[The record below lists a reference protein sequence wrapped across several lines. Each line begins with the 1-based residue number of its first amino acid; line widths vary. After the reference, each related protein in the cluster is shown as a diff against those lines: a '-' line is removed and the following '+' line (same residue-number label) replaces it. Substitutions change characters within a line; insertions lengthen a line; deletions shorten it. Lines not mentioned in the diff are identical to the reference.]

1 MPTAAH
7 ARAVRFP
14 RHPDAAGAL
23 VILGVAMALTALGL
37 YCTSAS
43 ASAPIQA
50 SQVAWSPPLALVRV
64 AWVALDAAVT
74 VAGLLLWRQR
84 RRGTTARGAVR
95 LLAITALLHLGW
107 LVTFLLTAPLRGPLL
122 WLVLLVLL
130 ALDLATAAL
139 ACTAWAVS
147 RPAALLLFA
156 ALAGLVGG
164 TALALGDT
172 ALTASLP

>member
-1 MPTAAH
+1 
-7 ARAVRFP
+7 
-14 RHPDAAGAL
+14 
-23 VILGVAMALTALGL
+23 VILAVAVALTALGL
-37 YCTSAS
+37 YCTSPS

-50 SQVAWSPPLALVRV
+50 SQVAWSPPLALVRI

-74 VAGLLLWRQR
+74 VAGLLLWRER
-84 RRGTTARGAVR
+84 RRSAAAHGAVR
-95 LLAITALLHLGW
+95 LLAVTALLHLGW
-107 LVTFLLTAPLRGPLL
+107 LVAFLVTAPVRGPHL

-147 RPAALLLFA
+147 RPAALLLFV

-164 TALALGDT
+164 TALAVGDT
-172 ALTASLP
+172 ALTAALL